1 MTFNVLEFKNKLWNY
16 FNFRSDWACLITSL
30 CEDLFSHNSI
40 SLMKNGILASKWD
53 IFMFAV
59 PIGMNP
65 SLISS
70 PTPMGL
76 KPAYVNK
83 LIPHPTHEA

>member
-1 MTFNVLEFKNKLWNY
+1 
-16 FNFRSDWACLITSL
+16 
-30 CEDLFSHNSI
+30 
-40 SLMKNGILASKWD
+40 LASKWD